1 MEELQKARE
10 WDIWHVIQGLLDPNP
25 KSRLTVEKALEA
37 PCFRGLK
44 KETQAHVFE
53 DLQAEKLIQMT
64 GMSRDE
70 VDLTN
75 YGFVS
80 RAASESVT
88 EHYYTQDHKLYYD
101 NSYGKT
107 PAFYLKTPDAVT
119 NK

>member
-1 MEELQKARE
+1 M
-10 WDIWHVIQGLLDPNP
+10 IQGLLDPNP
-25 KSRLTVEKALEA
+25 KTRLTAEKALAA
-37 PCFRGLK
+37 PCFGGLK

-107 PAFYLKTPDAVT
+107 PDDVSAYQKTPDHVT
-119 NK
+119 NEPSNKEENL